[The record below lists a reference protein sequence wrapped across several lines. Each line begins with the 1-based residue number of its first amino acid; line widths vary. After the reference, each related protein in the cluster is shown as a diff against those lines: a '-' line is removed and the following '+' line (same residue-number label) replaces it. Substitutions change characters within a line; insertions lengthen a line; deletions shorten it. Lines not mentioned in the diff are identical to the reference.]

1 MGFFRRRSRET
12 LNERLLREAGVDAP
26 HDAEPDQPE
35 SVSHGP
41 VDPYAGT
48 YPADDVTG
56 IWRRAMARPG
66 EYDTVIT
73 VHAEGIPG
81 DAVEF
86 ATLPGGDMIV
96 DTEQGDAD
104 LSPLADAVERQLRP
118 PYRVVARREGQ
129 DIWAA
134 AARQIDVMNLDFDGG
149 DEIEL
154 ASQGGEIDLRVDGE
168 AWNGRIPEL
177 EQAGEAA
184 EGEDYV
190 VQAERL
196 DGTLWEIRASPL

>member
-35 SVSHGP
+35 SVSRGP